1 MADKTDISGPTSS
14 EGVHNLQTSGDA
26 PVSLPEGFGL
36 AEAAFER
43 SGEDIVLTD
52 ADGNS
57 VKVEG
62 YFAVDPP
69 PALLGSS
76 GAQISGA
83 VAERLAGPLEAN
95 CLTSAP
101 LGHIEGFS

>member
-62 YFAVDPP
+62 YFA
-69 PALLGSS
+69 A
-76 GAQISGA
+76 A
-83 VAERLAGPLEAN
+83 
-95 CLTSAP
+95 
-101 LGHIEGFS
+101 GFSRISTTEFVPAILTRTAGFKTP

>member
-26 PVSLPEGFGL
+26 PVSLPEGFDL

-62 YFAVDPP
+62 YFAADPP
-69 PALLGSS
+69 PALLGTG
-76 GAQISGA
+76 GAKISGA
-83 VAERLAGPLEAN
+83 VEERLAGPLEAN
-95 CLTSAP
+95 
-101 LGHIEGFS
+101 